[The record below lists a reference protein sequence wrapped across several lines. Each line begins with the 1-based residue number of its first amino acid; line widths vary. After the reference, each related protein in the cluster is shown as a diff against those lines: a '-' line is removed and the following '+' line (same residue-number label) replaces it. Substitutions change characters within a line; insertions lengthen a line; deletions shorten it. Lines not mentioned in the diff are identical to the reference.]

1 MSEIPL
7 LVEVQ
12 ILLQQPYP
20 NNGASG
26 EKAPGSRG
34 GRNILNKKVDTTKLP
49 ERTSGYAEDPSS
61 SANSLTHL
69 STFLG
74 YVAKTGYPRTYIH
87 SFIQFPHF
95 LFHSFIHSVHS
106 FSSNCR
112 GKGGSCTKSSLS
124 NEPTTRNRRARYSQ
138 N

>member
-1 MSEIPL
+1 M
-7 LVEVQ
+7 
-12 ILLQQPYP
+12 
-20 NNGASG
+20 
-26 EKAPGSRG
+26 
-34 GRNILNKKVDTTKLP
+34 DTTKLP

-95 LFHSFIHSVHS
+95 LFHSFIQSIHS
-106 FSSNCR
+106 R
-112 GKGGSCTKSSLS
+112 ATAEGKVDPAQNPVSAMNRPPETGGRDT
-124 NEPTTRNRRARYSQ
+124 ARTEGTCSQ
-138 N
+138 I